1 MDKRTKKRRSNLQ
14 HAAHAGD
21 GASMSSTT
29 LPSASCHLPTPE
41 RLSRRDY
48 FMQFGAPP
56 AAPHDPAVGIRRQ
69 PGRHLGYHA

>member
-1 MDKRTKKRRSNLQ
+1 MDKRTKKRRSNLR

-21 GASMSSTT
+21 GASMS
-29 LPSASCHLPTPE
+29 LAMLLSASCHLATQE

-48 FMQFGAPP
+48 FMQSGAPS
-56 AAPHDPAVGIRRQ
+56 AAPHDPAVELRRR